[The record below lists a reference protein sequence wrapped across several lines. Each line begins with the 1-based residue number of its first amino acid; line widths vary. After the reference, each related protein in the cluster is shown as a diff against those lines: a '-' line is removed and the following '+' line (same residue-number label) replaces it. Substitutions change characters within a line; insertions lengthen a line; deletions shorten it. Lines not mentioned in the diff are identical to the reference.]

1 MRARALADSGARPG
15 MVAPALVSLAVVF
28 YVPNERSAVERETA
42 MGVSDLH
49 IVSAIPSGAE
59 LKEITLDEL
68 AKRLGLD
75 PGDVG
80 LLERS
85 IEDAV
90 KNLTVGDVHATT
102 ALTNVSVAYLGEDDD
117 GKRQEEAKAKAKKDA
132 EEKADR
138 ARALLTKRFDFT
150 VTKTVP
156 DQRKIFGWASITAF
170 DGKTV
175 VDKQDDTID
184 IGDLEGAAHEFC
196 LFSRTQGDMHTDI
209 GVGRL
214 IECMVFDAAKRAAG
228 VIAKDDAGRVI
239 DGWWVGFLVDD
250 DGVWE
255 AHKRGERREFS
266 IGGRA
271 QREPVA

>member
-1 MRARALADSGARPG
+1 
-15 MVAPALVSLAVVF
+15 MVAPALVPPALVF
-28 YVPNERSAVERETA
+28 YVQVERAAVEREA
-42 MGVSDLH
+42 SMGVSDLR
-49 IVSAIPSGAE
+49 IVSEVPAGAV
-59 LKEITLDEL
+59 LTEITLDEL
-68 AKRLGLD
+68 AKRLGLN
-75 PGDVG
+75 PTEVA

-85 IEDAV
+85 LEDAV

-102 ALTNVSVAYLGEDDD
+102 ALTNVSVAYLPEDGD
-117 GKRQEEAKAKAKKDA
+117 GKEAEAAKAKAKKDA
-132 EEKADR
+132 EEKEAR

-150 VTKTVP
+150 VTKTDV

-175 VDKQDDTID
+175 IDKQDDVID
-184 IGDLEGAAHEFC
+184 IQDLEGAAHEFC

-250 DGVWE
+250 DGVWQ
-255 AHKRGERREFS
+255 AHKRGERKEFS